1 MVLKSLFVTIDV
13 LLTRFFFCRK
23 DFSVRFP
30 DSIERT
36 AANIIRFIFEHG
48 AKARKAV
55 EDLCLSETV
64 REQIIELG
72 ISLHQVEEEK
82 RLIEV
87 KLREALRVKELW
99 NHRRVV
105 ALKRLKQAED
115 DLTKERELRV
125 ATEHFNKNLER
136 QHQEVQEKVLKLVAG
151 SKIILNDLGTTKA
164 KLKEKEKQLTR
175 LSFESRRILAE
186 NEELFQMLK
195 KKETALQGEK
205 KAVLELQKSLIALR
219 RRATYL
225 EISNNILRT
234 KLKNSNSKAW
244 YSNQQEEIPH
254 FIEKGAFFIE
264 SVDPAQQNLNIRNN
278 KKMNEVQNTMDKLL
292 HNKYTLL

>member
-1 MVLKSLFVTIDV
+1 M
-13 LLTRFFFCRK
+13 
-23 DFSVRFP
+23 
-30 DSIERT
+30 
-36 AANIIRFIFEHG
+36 
-48 AKARKAV
+48 

-234 KLKNSNSKAW
+234 KLKNSNSKA
-244 YSNQQEEIPH
+244 
-254 FIEKGAFFIE
+254 
-264 SVDPAQQNLNIRNN
+264 
-278 KKMNEVQNTMDKLL
+278 
-292 HNKYTLL
+292 